1 MWKYKT
7 EKCIYPA
14 YWWRNRE
21 LDAKNQAIDCKN
33 CNCWLTNPIRK
44 AMTPEQK
51 KDSPLFND
59 DTPVVGNC
67 RLLTSMLEELVKFDY
82 DNDVKHVV
90 ITFNQALEL
99 AKNNIFARQLTKK
112 IMDFKK
118 VILKKMNVHSLNYC
132 LEIDFIN
139 IDELKKYTS

>member
-1 MWKYKT
+1 MMET

-21 LDAKNQAIDCKN
+21 FDAKNQAIDCKN

-44 AMTPEQK
+44 AMTPAEK
-51 KDSPLFND
+51 EYYPSFND

-82 DNDVKHVV
+82 DKDVEHIV
-90 ITFNQALEL
+90 ITFTQALEL
-99 AKNNIFARQLTKK
+99 AKNNIFEVQLTNK
-112 IMDFKK
+112 IIDFKK
-118 VILKKMNVHSLNYC
+118 IILKKMNVHSLNYC
-132 LEIDFIN
+132 LDVGFIN
-139 IDELKKYTS
+139 IDELEEYAS